1 MTDVYLANKTD
12 FESVA
17 NAIRSKAGT
26 TGQLSFPTGMVSSI
40 ASISSGVE
48 CATTT
53 FTPQEDSLSYVVT
66 NTLGKIPDLVI
77 VELTSGTKVNGT
89 EIGCFFFRNDAVS
102 GIGRKWTDDNSVVHY
117 FIGARNYYSTN
128 EFFTGFSA
136 DIAKDIAENMTAS
149 NIKISA
155 ASSYRYKTDYTY
167 KVTFYS
173 GIFQ

>member
-1 MTDVYLANKTD
+1 MTDVYLADKTD

-17 NAIRSKAGT
+17 NAIRSKTGT

-77 VELTSGTKVNGT
+77 V
-89 EIGCFFFRNDAVS
+89 
-102 GIGRKWTDDNSVVHY
+102 
-117 FIGARNYYSTN
+117 
-128 EFFTGFSA
+128 
-136 DIAKDIAENMTAS
+136 
-149 NIKISA
+149 
-155 ASSYRYKTDYTY
+155 
-167 KVTFYS
+167 
-173 GIFQ
+173 